1 MFENQKQNMFFLLE
15 VPTVEKRT
23 AQISLD
29 KKTFNSKTARALW
42 TKTQQAFRP
51 GKFLQKI

>member
-1 MFENQKQNMFFLLE
+1 MD

-29 KKTFNSKTARALW
+29 KKPFNSKTARALW
-42 TKTQQAFRP
+42 TKTQQAFRL
-51 GKFLQKI
+51 GKFLQNI